1 MSTHKYASNIIER
14 CLYFGSKEKKYDII
28 NEVLSK
34 EDYLHDSLISLV
46 KDKFGNYVVQKMIE
60 NSEGDKKNEIIKRIL
75 NSYLVKRKEG
85 YSKHVLNYIEQMGY
99 NISKN
104 NFSPQT
110 NVNSNNNN
118 NIYNN
123 INEEN
128 EE

>member
-1 MSTHKYASNIIER
+1 
-14 CLYFGSKEKKYDII
+14 
-28 NEVLSK
+28 
-34 EDYLHDSLISLV
+34 
-46 KDKFGNYVVQKMIE
+46 MIE